1 MNAKT
6 SPMNRKQTGFT
17 LTELMVTL
25 AIAAIILSQAVPS
38 FTTMI
43 QDNRIV
49 TQANDLV
56 TSLNI
61 ARSEA
66 VKRGDRVTICKSANN
81 TSCTTA
87 GGWQQGWIIFTDS
100 NSDATVNNT
109 DTILRTHGP
118 LEGNPTLNGVTG
130 NVGNYVSYTYN
141 GSSQLVGGGGTQ
153 SGTLVLCDSRG
164 FGDKARA
171 IVINASGQIRSAP
184 ANDATVSVTSC

>member
-1 MNAKT
+1 
-6 SPMNRKQTGFT
+6 MNRKQTGLT
-17 LTELMVTL
+17 LTELMTTL
-25 AIAAIILSQAVPS
+25 AIAAVILSQAVPS

-81 TSCTTA
+81 ASCTAA

-100 NSDATVNNT
+100 NSDAAVNNT
-109 DTILRTHGP
+109 DTILHTHGP
-118 LEGNPTLNGVTG
+118 LDGSPTLNGVTG
-130 NVGNYVSYTYN
+130 TVGNYVSYTYN
-141 GSSQLVGGGGTQ
+141 GSSQIVGGGGTQ

-164 FGDKARA
+164 FGAKARA

-184 ANDATVSVTSC
+184 ANDASVSVTSC